1 MKGVNTVED
10 HETFEVDVN
19 SLDEA
24 RHIGAIRWS
33 VDPSEIEVHVLDEGK
48 RLFGILGKKMHVA
61 LSLRSQVPDG
71 LPAGTF
77 PFLEG
82 LLERMDLTVEP
93 EVTGPDSI
101 DLNGEDAPIVIGK
114 SGETLRAVEFLTNVA
129 LRGED
134 PGRRVRID
142 SGGFKARR
150 QESVEKIAL
159 AAAREARRKGRPIR
173 LEPMSSWERRIVHVS
188 LKDRDDVSTC
198 STGSE
203 PLRRVVV
210 TPVQKGSRGTA

>member
-1 MKGVNTVED
+1 VED

-24 RHIGAIRWS
+24 RHIGSLRWS
-33 VDPSEIEVHVLDEGK
+33 VDPSEVEVHVMDEGK

-61 LSLRSQVPDG
+61 LSLRSQGPDVP
-71 LPAGTF
+71 PAGTL

-82 LLERMDLTVEP
+82 LLERMGLSVEP

-101 DLNGEDAPIVIGK
+101 DLNGEDASIVIGR

-129 LRGED
+129 LRGKD

-142 SGGFKARR
+142 SGGYKARR
-150 QESVEKIAL
+150 QEGIEKIAL

-173 LEPMSSWERRIVHVS
+173 LEPMTSWERRIVHVS
-188 LKDRDDVSTC
+188 LKDWEDVSTC

-210 TPVQKGSRGTA
+210 SPVQKGGQGSA

>member
-10 HETFEVDVN
+10 QETFEVDVN

-61 LSLRSQVPDG
+61 LSLRSQG
-71 LPAGTF
+71 PAGSL

-82 LLERMDLTVEP
+82 LLERMGLSVEP
-93 EVTGPDSI
+93 EMTGPDSI
-101 DLNGEDAPIVIGK
+101 DLNGEDAPIVIGR

-129 LRGED
+129 LRGKD
-134 PGRRVRID
+134 PGRG
-142 SGGFKARR
+142 SGSTAAVTRPAGRR
-150 QESVEKIAL
+150 AS
-159 AAAREARRKGRPIR
+159 RRSPSPRPGSPEEGRPIR

-188 LKDRDDVSTC
+188 LKDREDVSTC

-210 TPVQKGSRGTA
+210 SPVQKGGQGSA

>member
-1 MKGVNTVED
+1 MED

-61 LSLRSQVPDG
+61 LSLRSQG
-71 LPAGTF
+71 PAGSL

-82 LLERMDLTVEP
+82 LLERMGLSVEP
-93 EVTGPDSI
+93 EMTGPDSI
-101 DLNGEDAPIVIGK
+101 DLNGEDAPIVIGR

-129 LRGED
+129 LRGKD

-142 SGGFKARR
+142 SGGYKARR
-150 QESVEKIAL
+150 QEGIEKIAL

-173 LEPMSSWERRIVHVS
+173 LEPMTSWERRIVHVS
-188 LKDRDDVSTC
+188 LKDWEDVSTC

-210 TPVQKGSRGTA
+210 SPVQKGGQGSA